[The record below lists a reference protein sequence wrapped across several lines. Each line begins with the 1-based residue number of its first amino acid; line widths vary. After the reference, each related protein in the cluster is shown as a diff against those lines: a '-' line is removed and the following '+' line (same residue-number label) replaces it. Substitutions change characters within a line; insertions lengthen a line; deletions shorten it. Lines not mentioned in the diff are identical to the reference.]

1 MNKNELTISNILFGI
16 FAIGIVL
23 YMCLTFKPVERTI
36 NNYYQVS
43 LGGERIGLIK
53 SKDELYNLI
62 DEEQTELK
70 EKYNVSKIYP
80 PSGLEV
86 QSVKT
91 YKTNLMTAQEVY
103 DDIKDLDPFTIEGYE
118 VTISTE
124 DNGATKFYVLN
135 KEDLDK
141 AVENT
146 VTAFLS
152 KEDYQN
158 YLDGK
163 TKEADKDGVEVTD
176 VYFGDDVT
184 IKKTLIST
192 ENEIIT
198 NSDDLSM
205 YFLFG
210 TTNLTQK
217 YTVKSTDTIETIAE
231 KNKLGVQDFLIANPD
246 IAGENALLAVG
257 QEVIV
262 APINPVAKI
271 MVDSFETETQTIKY
285 ETKVILDKTLNASEK
300 YVKQKGSNGLS
311 KVVYATQERNGVI
324 MKSKFVS
331 EEVINAAVDEIVV
344 VGAKNVVYVGNNTYW
359 AWPTVKPYRFSS
371 MYGYRRDPVT
381 GKPSSMHRGVDIV
394 GTPSDNIFAIQSGTV
409 IASGYS
415 SDMGNHVDIDH
426 HNGYI
431 SIYMHLKSR
440 VVKKGDQVEKGQL
453 IGVMGSTG
461 KSTGK
466 HLHLAIKKNGH
477 YINPLLIYK

>member
-1 MNKNELTISNILFGI
+1 MNKNELTIGNVLFGAFTI
-16 FAIGIVL
+16 LIVL
-23 YMCLTFKPVERTI
+23 IMCLTFKPVERTI

-53 SKDELYNLI
+53 SKDELYDLI
-62 DEEQTELK
+62 DQEQTDLK
-70 EKYNVSKIYP
+70 EKYNVSKVYP

-91 YKTNLMTAQEVY
+91 YKTNTMTAKEVY

-118 VTISTE
+118 VTVTLE
-124 DNGATKFYVLN
+124 NNTTKKFYCLN

-146 VTAFLS
+146 VTAFLD
-152 KEDYQN
+152 KTAYEN
-158 YLDGK
+158 YLEGK
-163 TKEADKDGVEVTD
+163 TKEADEEGTEVTD

-192 ENEIIT
+192 ENEIMT
-198 NSDDLSM
+198 NADDLSM

-210 TTNLTQK
+210 TTNLTHK
-217 YTVKSTDTIETIAE
+217 YTVKASDTIETIAE

-262 APINPVAKI
+262 ATINPVAKI
-271 MVDSFETETQTIKY
+271 MVDSFETETQTIKH
-285 ETKVILDKTLNASEK
+285 ETKVVLDKSLDASTK
-300 YVKQKGSNGLS
+300 YVKQKGSDGLS
-311 KVVYATQERNGVI
+311 KVVFATQESNGVI
-324 MKSKFVS
+324 MKSEMVS
-331 EEVINAAVDEIVV
+331 EEVINEAVDEIVV

-359 AWPTVKPYRFSS
+359 AWPTTKPYRFSS

-381 GKPSSMHRGVDIV
+381 GAAGAMHRGVDIV
-394 GTPSDNIFAIQSGTV
+394 GTKSDNIFAIQSGTV
-409 IASGYS
+409 VDSGYS
-415 SDMGNHVDIDH
+415 GSMGNHVDIDH
-426 HNGYI
+426 GNGYT

-440 VVKKGDQVEKGQL
+440 IAKVGEKVEKGQL
-453 IGVMGSTG
+453 IGIMGSTG

-466 HLHLAIKKNGH
+466 HLHLAIKKNGQ
-477 YINPLLIYK
+477 YMNPLLIYK